1 MATLIISLVL
11 VSCWPNRNRPDINY
25 NQKVLGL
32 RPLYG
37 ADSLYKK
44 LTFHSTAMPLTKV
57 GKIFV
62 YGNMIFQN
70 DVGKGIHLID
80 NRVPAVAH
88 RIAFIELPGNTEMAV
103 SGHFIYANNFND
115 LVVIDISNITAFVEV
130 RRLKNMFAA
139 YNSQQPYPWQ
149 APSTPGF
156 YECPRMNNDSVVI
169 GWVADS
175 VYQYCYQ
182 P

>member
-1 MATLIISLVL
+1 MAILVISLVL
-11 VSCWPNRNRPDINY
+11 LSCWSNNRPDINY

-32 RPLYG
+32 RPVYG
-37 ADSLYKK
+37 ADSIYKK
-44 LTFHSTAMPLTKV
+44 LTFHSTAMPLTDA
-57 GKIFV
+57 GKIYV
-62 YGNMIFQN
+62 IGNMIFQN

-80 NRVPAVAH
+80 NSDPTRAQ
-88 RIAFIELPGNTEMAV
+88 RIAFIELPGNTEMAA
-103 SGHFIYANNFND
+103 SGHFLYANNFND
-115 LVVIDISNITAFVEV
+115 LVVIDIRNIGAPVEV

-139 YNSQQPYPWQ
+139 YNAQQPYPWQ

-156 YECPRMNNDSVVI
+156 YECPRMHNDSVVI
-169 GWVADS
+169 EWVADS